1 MIAEFA
7 DRYGL
12 EAWQS
17 GEVDWNEF
25 KFFAGKLS
33 ALAAR
38 DALLFEGAISV
49 ALAPLAEG
57 GDAQRNTQVTRW
69 ERIAFG
75 KHTPRWY
82 AKLQAI
88 RGRKNKKVEADG

>member
-17 GEVDWNEF
+17 GEIDWSEF
-25 KFFAGKLS
+25 KFFAGKMG

-38 DALLFEGAISV
+38 DALLFEGAIAT

-57 GDAQRNTQVTRW
+57 GATARNSQVRRW
-69 ERIAFG
+69 ETTAFG

-82 AKLQAI
+82 TKVQAI
-88 RGRKNKKVEADG
+88 RLRKSNQVEADG

>member
-17 GEVDWNEF
+17 GEVDWSEF

-38 DALLFEGAISV
+38 DALLFEGAIAT

-57 GDAQRNTQVTRW
+57 GDTARNSQVRRW
-69 ERIAFG
+69 EQIAFA
-75 KHTPRWY
+75 KHTPTWY

-88 RGRKNKKVEADG
+88 RGRKIKRVEADG